1 MKFRRLPLATPVVPP
16 EERTIARSSGLA
28 AHGKASLPCSLAMLS
43 SRTEAPA
50 TLTPTDAILAEV
62 PAGTSPVV
70 CGNTTR
76 RSGAICATSSA
87 RRSEVAGSGKY
98 TAAEAIRFAAYRT
111 AMASGQFGANKAT
124 KLPRPIPSVAN
135 ARAYR

>member
-1 MKFRRLPLATPVVPP
+1 MKFLRLPLGTRVVPA

-87 RRSEVAGSGKY
+87 RRSEVAGSGKD
-98 TAAEAIRFAAYRT
+98 TAAEEIAFAADEAR
-111 AMASGQFGANKAT
+111 
-124 KLPRPIPSVAN
+124 IPSGAVA
-135 ARAYR
+135 AIVSTKQLL